1 MSLITTTFHDD
12 VALVTFDDGKRNV
25 VNHDVLDELEAAW
38 DEAEGRAK
46 AIVLAGREGSF
57 CAGYD
62 IRVMTGDDGSAAR
75 ELGRRGGRF
84 ARRLYASPRPL
95 VAASAGHAFTIGL
108 LWMACCDVRVA
119 ERGAHKYA
127 MTETALN
134 VPFSS
139 WPLQPLKARL
149 APAQLIPAILHSHV
163 YDPEG
168 ALDAGFVDELVDA
181 GAAVTEALEH
191 AARLAELPGEAYAAS
206 KLELRRDALT
216 IMDADLA

>member
-1 MSLITTTFHDD
+1 MSRITTTFHDD

-25 VNHDVLDELEAAW
+25 VNHEVLDELEAAW
-38 DEAEGRAK
+38 DEAEARAK
-46 AIVLAGREGSF
+46 AIVLAGRDGSF

-62 IRVMTGDDGSAAR
+62 IRVMTGDDGAAAR

-95 VAASAGHAFTIGL
+95 LAASAGHSFTIGV

-134 VPFSS
+134 VPFSP
-139 WPLQPLKARL
+139 WPLEPLKARL
-149 APAQLIPAILHSHV
+149 APSQQIPAILHSQV
-163 YDPEG
+163 YDPAG
-168 ALDAGFVDELVDA
+168 ALDAGFVDLLVDP
-181 GAAVTEALEH
+181 GAAVAEALAR
-191 AARLAELPGEAYAAS
+191 AAKLAELPGAAYAAS
-206 KLELRRDALT
+206 KLELRRASLA
-216 IMDADLA
+216 IMDADLD